1 MNNNSNQQSR
11 VINPRDINFHN
22 GPNNAS
28 PTKKASHYTGNMNQN
43 TSGKNN
49 EVERINVTIPN
60 PLLMPN
66 ASVQIQFQ
74 QEMVRNVL

>member
-1 MNNNSNQQSR
+1 MTTTNNSR
-11 VINPRDINFHN
+11 VINPRDITFHNNN

-28 PTKKASHYTGNMNQN
+28 PTKKASHYSGNINQN
-43 TSGKNN
+43 TNQKNN

-66 ASVQIQFQ
+66 ASAQIQF
-74 QEMVRNVL
+74 